1 MQNGLISGGVGVIPQ
16 NQTGALVEMVVE
28 QLRQQFGNA
37 EVRDINGGK
46 FAVVKLSKDDI
57 RKAILSKV
65 EPKIAS
71 VSDVDIVNNVVEIRI
86 RLL

>member
-1 MQNGLISGGVGVIPQ
+1 MQNSLLGGGVGVIPQ

-46 FAVVKLSKDDI
+46 YAVVKLTKEDI
-57 RKAILSKV
+57 RNAILAKV

-71 VSDVDIVNNVVEIRI
+71 VSDVDIVNNAVEIRI